1 MAKKGLIS
9 MEIKGFD
16 ELEKNIKALRKD
28 FDSELKKA
36 IRRFGKKVI
45 LKEAMDNYQKNF
57 TMRSGKGLDS
67 FKMSVTE
74 KEDEIYAVITAG
86 GGEACYV
93 PFQELGTSK
102 MEARPFLR
110 PAVDE
115 NAEAIIQGI
124 QLELVAVIKKAER
137 RVR

>member
-1 MAKKGLIS
+1 
-9 MEIKGFD
+9 MEVRGFD
-16 ELEKNIKALRKD
+16 ELKKNLKTLKKE

-36 IRRFGKKVI
+36 IRRYGKKVI

-57 TMRSGKGLDS
+57 TMRSGKGLES
-67 FKMSVTE
+67 FKMLVKE
-74 KEDEIYAVITAG
+74 KNDEIYAVITAG
-86 GGEACYV
+86 GREAYYV

-102 MEARPFLR
+102 MEARPFMR

-124 QLELVAVIKKAER
+124 QLELVAVIKKAGR

>member
-1 MAKKGLIS
+1 
-9 MEIKGFD
+9 MEVRGFD
-16 ELEKNIKALRKD
+16 ELKKNLKTLKKE

-36 IRRFGKKVI
+36 IRRYGKKVI

-57 TMRSGKGLDS
+57 IMRSGKGLDS
-67 FKMSVTE
+67 FKMSVNE
-74 KEDEIYAVITAG
+74 KNDEIYAVITAG
-86 GGEACYV
+86 GGEAYYV

-102 MEARPFLR
+102 MEARPFMR

-124 QLELVAVIKKAER
+124 QLELVAVIKKAGR